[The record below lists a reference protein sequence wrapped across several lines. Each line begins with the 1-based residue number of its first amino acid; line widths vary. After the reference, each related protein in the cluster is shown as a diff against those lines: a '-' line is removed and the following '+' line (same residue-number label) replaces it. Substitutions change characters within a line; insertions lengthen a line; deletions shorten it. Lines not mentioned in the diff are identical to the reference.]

1 MKCWQQTE
9 GLQLKRDITDDKII
23 KILYL
28 IFCDKHIL
36 MQLIRQTGNI
46 KHAKGGGNNKWGL
59 SESTKEVVWTTWTG
73 AVQTEHACREKSTSY
88 TMLL

>member
-1 MKCWQQTE
+1 
-9 GLQLKRDITDDKII
+9 
-23 KILYL
+23 
-28 IFCDKHIL
+28 
-36 MQLIRQTGNI
+36 MQLIRQTGII
-46 KHAKGGGNNKWGL
+46 KHEKGGGDNKWGL